1 VGLLVAA
8 VLFWSCS
15 NAVATELLS
24 IELAVKNAPFLAV
37 FEDFL
42 FHGRDLLAGFDV
54 PLLFFAKL
62 VRKNGDNLLTDG
74 VAVFDEF
81 DLVAC
86 DKDVHHFVRQPDNF
100 FSRKSHL
107 PFS

>member
-1 VGLLVAA
+1 MGLLAAA

-24 IELAVKNAPFLAV
+24 IKLAVKNAPFFTVL
-37 FEDFL
+37 EDFL
-42 FHGRDLLAGFDV
+42 FHRRDLLAGFDV

-62 VRKNGDNLLTDG
+62 VRKNGDNLLADG

-81 DLVAC
+81 DLIAC
-86 DKDVHHFVRQPDNF
+86 DKDVHHFVGQPDNF
-100 FSRKSHL
+100 LSRKSHL